1 MILHTMDLIGL
12 SIFLLTYAL
21 ISIRRKKGYR
31 ITRPTAALLGAS
43 LMMIFGVITIDEAI
57 SAIDLNIIF
66 LLIGMMSIVSIFQ
79 FTGFFEWIISRIV
92 KFSKTSGRLFILIS
106 ISTAFFSA
114 LFVNDAVV
122 LFFTPIILAIS
133 RDNEINPEPFLL
145 SEIFSANIG
154 SVATEIGN
162 PQNAYIA
169 IKSSIPFFYYLIKM
183 LPVAIISLIIS
194 ILIIYI
200 FYKDTMNKKLKSYSL
215 EKGIKNKKLFYSAT
229 ITLVL
234 ILFSFIFERN
244 IAIVPF
250 IGASI
255 LLFVSPFISD
265 ADPRKIIKEIDWGI
279 ILFFV
284 GLFIVLEGVLVSG
297 ILSEMINVFN
307 SYGLN
312 LNHPLWYVTFV
323 AVVSNLVSN
332 VPAVMLISPITTGK
346 FWLLL
351 AMSSTLAGNATII
364 GAAANIIVLEI
375 SSVWGIEI
383 SWGRFSK
390 VGIPVT
396 IITILLG
403 TLILVF

>member
-1 MILHTMDLIGL
+1 MDLIGL

-200 FYKDTMNKKLKSYSL
+200 FYKDTMNKELKSYSL

>member
-1 MILHTMDLIGL
+1 MDLIGL

-200 FYKDTMNKKLKSYSL
+200 FYKDTMNKKLKPYSL

-265 ADPRKIIKEIDWGI
+265 VDPRKIIKEIDWGI

-396 IITILLG
+396 IITISLG

>member
-1 MILHTMDLIGL
+1 MDLIGL

-265 ADPRKIIKEIDWGI
+265 VDPRKIIKEIDWGI

-396 IITILLG
+396 IITISLG

>member
-1 MILHTMDLIGL
+1 MDLIGL

-265 ADPRKIIKEIDWGI
+265 VDPRKIIKEIDWGI

>member
-1 MILHTMDLIGL
+1 MDLIGL

-169 IKSSIPFFYYLIKM
+169 IKSSIPFFYYFIKM

>member
-1 MILHTMDLIGL
+1 MDLIGL

-92 KFSKTSGRLFILIS
+92 KFSKTSGKLFILIS

-169 IKSSIPFFYYLIKM
+169 IKSSIPFFYYFIKM

>member
-1 MILHTMDLIGL
+1 
-12 SIFLLTYAL
+12 
-21 ISIRRKKGYR
+21 
-31 ITRPTAALLGAS
+31 
-43 LMMIFGVITIDEAI
+43 
-57 SAIDLNIIF
+57 
-66 LLIGMMSIVSIFQ
+66 
-79 FTGFFEWIISRIV
+79 
-92 KFSKTSGRLFILIS
+92 
-106 ISTAFFSA
+106 
-114 LFVNDAVV
+114 
-122 LFFTPIILAIS
+122 
-133 RDNEINPEPFLL
+133 
-145 SEIFSANIG
+145 
-154 SVATEIGN
+154 
-162 PQNAYIA
+162 
-169 IKSSIPFFYYLIKM
+169 M

>member
-1 MILHTMDLIGL
+1 MDLIGL

-169 IKSSIPFFYYLIKM
+169 IKSSIPFFYYFIVM

>member
-1 MILHTMDLIGL
+1 MDLIGL

-169 IKSSIPFFYYLIKM
+169 IKSSIPFFYYFIKM

-200 FYKDTMNKKLKSYSL
+200 FYKDTMNKKLKFYSL

>member
-1 MILHTMDLIGL
+1 MDLIGL

>member
-1 MILHTMDLIGL
+1 MDLIGL

-229 ITLVL
+229 ITLVF

-265 ADPRKIIKEIDWGI
+265 VDPRKIIKEIDWGI

>member
-1 MILHTMDLIGL
+1 MDFIGL

-169 IKSSIPFFYYLIKM
+169 IKSSIPFFYYFIKM